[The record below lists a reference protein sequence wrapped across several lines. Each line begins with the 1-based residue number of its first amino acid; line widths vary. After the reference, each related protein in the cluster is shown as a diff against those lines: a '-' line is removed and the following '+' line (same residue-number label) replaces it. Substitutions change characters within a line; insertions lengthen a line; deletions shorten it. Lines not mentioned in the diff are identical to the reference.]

1 MLSDVLSEVL
11 RGLRAEGTVYFCDQL
26 SPPWEK
32 RYSGDDGA
40 SFHQIRRGG
49 CRLEAGDRVE
59 YLGPGDLIFLA
70 PGLAHVLSS
79 EPQAKEAPTDS
90 AETLLLCGYC
100 TFNNV
105 ENSPFSKLF
114 PELIIIRAEQLERL
128 GWLQSILNQL
138 SIEYLSMR
146 PGTEIVVQRMTE
158 VLLVELIRMNFGQN
172 EQAPLIKALTDQYIS
187 KALERLHQAPEKKWS
202 LEILATDIGLSRAA
216 FAKRF
221 KLLVGVPMFDYLTH
235 LRIQQACQL
244 LTETDMPLYKIA
256 NRVGY
261 ESDLAFTRTFKN
273 RLGLTPTAYRKST
286 G

>member
-128 GWLQSILNQL
+128 GWLQS
-138 SIEYLSMR
+138 
-146 PGTEIVVQRMTE
+146 
-158 VLLVELIRMNFGQN
+158 
-172 EQAPLIKALTDQYIS
+172 PLIKALTDQYIS

-286 G
+286 GQKT